1 MKLLIVILAF
11 LTALSGDDPK
21 KKGREGNVLYAAGEL
36 MAAADAYRAG
46 IVAVQADGPGRVH
59 SGLLNN
65 LGASLYRQGDFA
77 GAAASFT
84 SSTHMSPD
92 TETRVRAYYNAGN
105 ALTKASELES
115 ALEMYRQA
123 LLQDPSNEDAKFN
136 YEFVKRQLQEQE
148 QQQQQNQD
156 QNQDDQEQQE
166 NEGEGNE
173 NQEQTDEQ
181 NEDQQQQQQDP
192 ENADQQNQDQQQ
204 DQQQQQ
210 QQDPTQMSPEE
221 AQRILEALENE
232 EEQLLRQVQKMD
244 TRPRRVEKDW

>member
-1 MKLLIVILAF
+1 MRLLIVLLAF
-11 LTALSGDDPK
+11 VTAFSGDDPK
-21 KKGREGNVLYAAGEL
+21 KKGREGNVLYTAGEL
-36 MAAADAYRAG
+36 TAAVDAYRAG
-46 IVAVQADGPGRVH
+46 IAVVQADGPGAVH
-59 SGLLNN
+59 AGLLNN
-65 LGASLYRQGDFA
+65 LGAALYRQGDFS
-77 GAAASFT
+77 GAATSFT
-84 SSTHMSPD
+84 SSTHMSLD
-92 TETRVRAYYNAGN
+92 ESSRVRAFYNAGN
-105 ALTKASELES
+105 AMTKAQELES

-123 LLQDPSNEDAKFN
+123 LLQDPSSEDAKFN
-136 YEFVKRQLQEQE
+136 YEFVKRQLQEQ

-166 NEGEGNE
+166 NEGEGDE

-181 NEDQQQQQQDP
+181 NQDQQQQQDP

-210 QQDPTQMSPEE
+210 QQDPTEMSPEE

-232 EEQLLRQVQKMD
+232 EEQLLRQVQKMS